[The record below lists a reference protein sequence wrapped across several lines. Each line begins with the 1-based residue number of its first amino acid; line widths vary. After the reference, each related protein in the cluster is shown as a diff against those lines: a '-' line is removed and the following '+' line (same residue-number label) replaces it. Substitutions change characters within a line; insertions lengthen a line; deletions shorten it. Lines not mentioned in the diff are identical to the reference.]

1 MSDVETSASEPDP
14 DAALARASWVELG
27 AMVYDRLLLD
37 VERGLEAQRRGDL
50 AETHRQ
56 LSHALDIV
64 AEFQRSL
71 PVEDFRGGYDLAAL
85 YEFLQRRLVLASIG
99 KDTAITDECL
109 RLVTNL
115 CAGWREAVAERP
127 SQQSA

>member
-1 MSDVETSASEPDP
+1 MSDVVTDSGDQEPNAS
-14 DAALARASWVELG
+14 LARASWHQLE

-37 VERGLEAQRRGDL
+37 VERGLDAQRRGDL

-71 PVEDFRGGYDLAAL
+71 PVEDFRGTYDLAAL

-99 KDTAITDECL
+99 KDAAITDECL

-115 CAGWREAVAERP
+115 CAGWREAVADRP

>member
-1 MSDVETSASEPDP
+1 MSEVVTDSGDQEPNAS
-14 DAALARASWVELG
+14 LARESWHQLE

-64 AEFQRSL
+64 SEFQRSL

-99 KDTAITDECL
+99 KDVAITDECL
-109 RLVTNL
+109 QLVTNL

-127 SQQSA
+127 TQQSA